1 MSKYNPFETTEE
13 TVNRHLVIGILVIA
27 FILSVV
33 LTFLVLHLER
43 DHKIENTPN
52 KELYGKAN

>member
-1 MSKYNPFETTEE
+1 MSRYDPFETTEE

-27 FILSVV
+27 FILSTV

-52 KELYGKAN
+52 KELYDKR

>member
-1 MSKYNPFETTEE
+1 MSKYSPFETTEE

-27 FILSVV
+27 FILSAV

-43 DHKIENTPN
+43 DHKIDNTPN
-52 KELYGKAN
+52 KEIYDKR

>member
-1 MSKYNPFETTEE
+1 MKLYTEE

-27 FILSVV
+27 FILSAV

-43 DHKIENTPN
+43 DHKTDNTPN

>member
-1 MSKYNPFETTEE
+1 MSKHNPFETTGE

-33 LTFLVLHLER
+33 LAFLVLHLER

-52 KELYGKAN
+52 KKLYGKAN

>member
-1 MSKYNPFETTEE
+1 MSKYDPFETVEE
-13 TVNRHLVIGILVIA
+13 KIHRHLVIGILVIA
-27 FILSVV
+27 FILSTV

>member
-1 MSKYNPFETTEE
+1 MSKHSPFETTEE

-27 FILSVV
+27 FILSAV
-33 LTFLVLHLER
+33 LTFLLMHLER

-52 KELYGKAN
+52 KEVYAKR

>member
-1 MSKYNPFETTEE
+1 MSKHNPFETTEE

-33 LTFLVLHLER
+33 LAFLVLHLER
-43 DHKIENTPN
+43 DHKIENTRN
-52 KELYGKAN
+52 KELYGKR

>member
-1 MSKYNPFETTEE
+1 MSKHNLFETTEE

-27 FILSVV
+27 FILSAV

-43 DHKIENTPN
+43 DHKINSTPN
-52 KELYGKAN
+52 KKVYVKAN

>member
-1 MSKYNPFETTEE
+1 MSKHNPFETTEE

-33 LTFLVLHLER
+33 LAFLVLHLER
-43 DHKIENTPN
+43 DHKIENTSN
-52 KELYGKAN
+52 KKIYGKAN

>member
-27 FILSVV
+27 FILSTV

-43 DHKIENTPN
+43 DHKIDNTPN
-52 KELYGKAN
+52 KKVYGKAN

>member
-1 MSKYNPFETTEE
+1 MSKHNPFETTGE

-33 LTFLVLHLER
+33 LAFLVLHLER
-43 DHKIENTPN
+43 DHKIENTSN
-52 KELYGKAN
+52 KKIYGKR